1 MKQKQLLYNC
11 QYCIQASRASS

>member
-11 QYCIQASRASS
+11 QYCIQASRATS